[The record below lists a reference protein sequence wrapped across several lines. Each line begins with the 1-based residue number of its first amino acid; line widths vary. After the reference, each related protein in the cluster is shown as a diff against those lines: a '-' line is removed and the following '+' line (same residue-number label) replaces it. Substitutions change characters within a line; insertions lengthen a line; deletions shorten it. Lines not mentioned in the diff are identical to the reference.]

1 MTTTVSKNNEVSI
14 PADIARELDIH
25 PGTELEWEK
34 TGEGTVI
41 VRPLPSRAELERQ
54 LRGAGR
60 RWLKP
65 GDDPIAELVRER
77 RHDDELDQAD
87 EEK

>member
-25 PGTELEWEK
+25 PGTELQWEK
-34 TGEGTVI
+34 TGEGTI
-41 VRPLPSRAELERQ
+41 VVRLLLSRAELERQ

-77 RHDDELDQAD
+77 RQDDELDQAD